1 MSTLVERCAQVPRPG
16 GVVRRSRA
24 SGRKYRGR
32 PRQPRDQATKNRP
45 RRLDPG
51 LSWRGLSVHT
61 IGGTL
66 YWVDERLGD
75 ALYFWHPITSRI
87 SSRMPDSDGE
97 YCGDA
102 DNNGE

>member
-1 MSTLVERCAQVPRPG
+1 MLTFF
-16 GVVRRSRA
+16 
-24 SGRKYRGR
+24 
-32 PRQPRDQATKNRP
+32 TKRLTFLSNFLTQTPYFLAVADTSAKFDTR

-51 LSWRGLSVHT
+51 LSWRGLSCHT